1 MTPRPRAVFF
11 GTPAFAVPS
20 LVSLSSFADV
30 VAVVCQPD
38 RPAGRGNV
46 VQPPAV
52 KVAATERGL
61 PVRQPEKLRDGTVA
75 AWLRELSLD
84 VAVVVAYGRI
94 LPPDVLAAPRAG
106 CVNVHASLLPRHRG
120 AAPIQWSILAGDDET
135 GVTLMQMDEGLDTGP
150 MLATRRTP
158 IGPDETAAELFV
170 RLSHL
175 GAELVRD
182 ELPKLLAGALPPVAQ
197 DNAAATLAPPLTKEL
212 GRIDWRQTAR
222 QVHDRVRGLQ
232 PWPGCSSTLG
242 ARRLIVSQTRLDD
255 PPAVVAGAPG
265 EVVAVTRDRVWVAT
279 GHGLVALT
287 ELQFEGKK
295 RMTAR
300 EFMAGHPLR
309 TGMMLG
315 QELGL

>member
-1 MTPRPRAVFF
+1 MTRPRAVFF

-20 LVSLSSFADV
+20 LVSLSSVADV

-38 RPAGRGNV
+38 RPAGRGNAIHA
-46 VQPPAV
+46 PAV
-52 KVAATERGL
+52 KVAALERGL
-61 PVRQPEKLRDGTVA
+61 EVRQPEKLRDGVVA
-75 AWLRELSLD
+75 AWLRELALD

-94 LPPDVLAAPRAG
+94 LPPDVLAAPRLG
-106 CVNVHASLLPRHRG
+106 CVNVHGSILPRHRG
-120 AAPIQWSILAGDDET
+120 AAPIQWSILSGDDET

-150 MLATRRTP
+150 MLAVRRTP
-158 IGPDETAAELFV
+158 IGPDETSADLFG

-175 GAELVRD
+175 GAELVRE
-182 ELPKLLAGALPPVAQ
+182 ELPKLFAGQLTPLAQ
-197 DNAAATLAPPLTKEL
+197 DHSAHTLAPLLTKEL

-222 QVHDRVRGLQ
+222 QVHDKVRGLQ
-232 PWPGCSSTLG
+232 PWPGCSTTLG
-242 ARRLIVSQTRLDD
+242 SRRLIVSATRLDD
-255 PPAVVAGAPG
+255 PPTVVGGAPG
-265 EVVAVTRDRVWVAT
+265 EVVVIARDRVWVAT
-279 GHGLVALT
+279 SHGLVALT

-295 RMTAR
+295 RMSAK